1 MWRGMTRQRGANP
14 DSSLLAT
21 LDDPGSWFSR
31 GRDRLGFPGS
41 GLNMG
46 KMFSIM
52 GRTPRTV
59 GARPH
64 PHQPTGGSW
73 LLLATL
79 VLAAGP
85 TGATPAAAQEQLLF
99 PAVHNAQQLLL
110 QKIRNEQVRL
120 DIAVWLLGDNE
131 ISQAIIAKHKA
142 GVPVRV
148 LGDRAGIFE
157 SDVNTRKEFEFL
169 ASNGVPIRLRYH
181 PTSFPEIMHWKS
193 AIFVGQNT
201 VEFGSAN
208 YTIFELAPWTAANFK
223 DETAMFTDDPAIFR
237 AFLTMF
243 DRMWADTTNFMD
255 WPEAYRLETGLTW
268 AAPMAISRVRLEPDF
283 PTNVPGMVW
292 SQGPELQAAMIAE
305 IERETQGIDLVS
317 YRLTVPELTDALI
330 RRFTAGVPVRV
341 FIEPT
346 QYRNPGFPE
355 YWLVGAMVDRLWAA
369 GVPVKQRVHQGLT
382 HMKAMITSNVAMHGS
397 SNFTRFWQR
406 DHNYFIS
413 AATKP
418 ALYLAARDRF
428 NAMWSDAVNYRPF
441 EPLRPDTPA
450 LQTPATGAAGVSTA
464 SRLVWRR
471 TPWAVAFDVYIG
483 PAAASLSFV
492 GRVSAVVDE
501 TPPDT
506 YSFTPAQLQPSTR
519 YYWQVVARTHATD
532 LNPALVASSE
542 IFTFVTGTGSTSPGP
557 APTTCVPP
565 APAPNWPCVSGA
577 WIPPAG
583 WTAPAPVPPTPPI
596 APQPPA
602 DPAPPPPAP
611 PTASSCTT
619 VQPAPTWLCI
629 NGGWVPPDSPLAIG
643 AGVAPSGCAT
653 PSPGAGWTCVNGGW
667 VLANPAPSPPS
678 GNCPTIQPAPTWLCL
693 NGGWVPPDS
702 PLAAGFS
709 GVSPAPV
716 GGCAAPSPGA
726 GWTCVGSV
734 WQPTGHPPA
743 PCGGLPDPFV
753 AIGGGVCISGGWV
766 PRGHP
771 LAGGG

>member
-1 MWRGMTRQRGANP
+1 MGA
-14 DSSLLAT
+14 A
-21 LDDPGSWFSR
+21 
-31 GRDRLGFPGS
+31 
-41 GLNMG
+41 
-46 KMFSIM
+46 
-52 GRTPRTV
+52 
-59 GARPH
+59 
-64 PHQPTGGSW
+64 
-73 LLLATL
+73 
-79 VLAAGP
+79 
-85 TGATPAAAQEQLLF
+85 PAAAQEQLLF
-99 PAVHNAQQLLL
+99 PAVHNAQQVLL

-120 DIAVWLLGDNE
+120 DIAVWLLGDHE
-131 ISQAIIAKHKA
+131 ISQAIVAKHQS
-142 GVPVRV
+142 GVRVRV

-157 SDVNTRKEFEFL
+157 SDVNTRRQFEYL

-193 AIFVGQNT
+193 AIFVGQNS

-208 YTIFELAPWTAANFK
+208 YTIFELAPWSSTNFK

-243 DRMWADTTNFMD
+243 DRMWADTTNFLD
-255 WPEAYRLETGLTW
+255 WPVAYRQETGVTW
-268 AAPMAISRVRLEPDF
+268 SAPMTIPRGRLEPDY

-292 SQGPELQAAMIAE
+292 SQGPELLAAMIAE
-305 IERETQGIDLVS
+305 IERETQGVDLVS

-330 RRFTAGVPVRV
+330 RRFRAGVPVRV

-355 YWLVGAMVDRLWAA
+355 YWLVGAMADRLWAA
-369 GVPVKQRVHQGLT
+369 GVPVKQRVHEGLT
-382 HMKAMITSNVAMHGS
+382 HMKAMITSNVALHGS

-428 NAMWSDAVNYRPF
+428 NAMWNDGGNYRPF
-441 EPLRPDTPA
+441 GPLRPDTPA
-450 LQTPATGAAGVSTA
+450 LQSPATGAAGVSTT

-471 TPWAVAFDVYIG
+471 APWAVSFDVYLG
-483 PAAASLSFV
+483 PAPSSLSFA
-492 GRVSAVVDE
+492 GRVNAVVNE
-501 TPPDT
+501 TPPET
-506 YSFTPAQLQPSTR
+506 YSFTPAPLQPSTR
-519 YYWQVVARTHATD
+519 YYWQVVSRTYATD
-532 LNPALVASSE
+532 FNPSLSASSE
-542 IFTFVTGTGSTSPGP
+542 IFTFVTGASSTPAGP

-565 APAPNWPCVSGA
+565 APAPDWPCVRGA

-583 WTAPAPVPPTPPI
+583 WTAPAPAPPTPPLT
-596 APQPPA
+596 PPSTA
-602 DPAPPPPAP
+602 GPVSPPPP
-611 PTASSCTT
+611 TVSSCTT

-643 AGVAPSGCAT
+643 AGV
-653 PSPGAGWTCVNGGW
+653 SP
-667 VLANPAPSPPS
+667 PAPPSSSPPPPS
-678 GNCPTIQPAPTWLCL
+678 VSACTTVQPAPTWLCI

-709 GVSPAPV
+709 GAPPAPV
-716 GGCAAPSPGA
+716 AGCASPWPGP
-726 GWTCVGSV
+726 GWTCVGSA
-734 WQPTGHPPA
+734 WLPTGHPTA

-753 AIGGGVCISGGWV
+753 AIGGGVCVSGGWV